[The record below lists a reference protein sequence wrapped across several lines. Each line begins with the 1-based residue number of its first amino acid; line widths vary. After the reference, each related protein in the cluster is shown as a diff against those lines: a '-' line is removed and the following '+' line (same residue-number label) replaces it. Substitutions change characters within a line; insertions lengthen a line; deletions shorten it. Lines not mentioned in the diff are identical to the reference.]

1 MPQPV
6 VVLIEVLLEMDP
18 GRRFQ
23 NPAELLKAMPIITG
37 AIDTR
42 RRITRHIL
50 QETPSAA
57 SRVGTH
63 KPPGRLASLSRSAP
77 AFGVSVEGLE
87 STDRER
93 YLDLAVFPED
103 QPIPERAL
111 SVLSKRR
118 EKDLLMLNA

>member
-1 MPQPV
+1 VSELTNRQEDLHPYPD
-6 VVLIEVLLEMDP
+6 LL
-18 GRRFQ
+18 
-23 NPAELLKAMPIITG
+23 
-37 AIDTR
+37 
-42 RRITRHIL
+42 
-50 QETPSAA
+50 
-57 SRVGTH
+57 
-63 KPPGRLASLSRSAP
+63 P
-77 AFGVSVEGLE
+77 AFEVSVEGLE